1 MASAAAEASK
11 TPPQQQGFGRI
22 ASAARR
28 ARDCIDGAVCATVPR
43 RPMDSN
49 PTMPLQTH
57 LPRPAR
63 GGSTRVQFG
72 NKEVVLESTR
82 GGYSLLW
89 LDGREARRLAIGLAA
104 DGTLRLALR
113 APRLPVRVA
122 VRDTVTLAPRSRL
135 RGYVQVPLVPTI
147 LWHDDNSE
155 PQLLAEFPRADL
167 AAEWDDRE
175 GTFYRC
181 VSPLHVRYPIPGA
194 EPRATVPVWL
204 RNETDKVA
212 SPAYLPLQ
220 LLDEELCEFRG
231 GVAVP
236 PRRLGWNGQTF
247 QPLARRRAEVAL

>member
-1 MASAAAEASK
+1 
-11 TPPQQQGFGRI
+11 
-22 ASAARR
+22 
-28 ARDCIDGAVCATVPR
+28 
-43 RPMDSN
+43 MDSN

-194 EPRATVPVWL
+194 EPRATVLCAV
-204 RNETDKVA
+204 
-212 SPAYLPLQ
+212 
-220 LLDEELCEFRG
+220 LLDLLNDRSEPEFAALSRELTRLDRVLPRG
-231 GVAVP
+231 EGVE
-236 PRRLGWNGQTF
+236 Q
-247 QPLARRRAEVAL
+247 RASQIAEMIRGEMGR